1 MEEIKLI
8 LLGESGVGK
17 TSIMM
22 RFAKNKYDDLKNSTI
37 CIEYATKILE
47 YKGKSYNIQLLDTVG
62 QEKYRSIINSYYH
75 LGNGFF
81 IVFDLTD
88 EHSLNS
94 VHYWIEDIKEKCKDP
109 DPIIIILG
117 NKSDLINIKI
127 SDDIINKELEC
138 CKNKI
143 YIETSA
149 KDNINITTAFEQM
162 IDLIEKDN
170 NLKSDNN
177 TFALSKK
184 KNSKKHKN
192 KNIQCC

>member
-8 LLGESGVGK
+8 LLGESGAGK

-127 SDDIINKELEC
+127 SDDIIKLN
-138 CKNKI
+138 KNKI

-170 NLKSDNN
+170 NLKSDNKS
-177 TFALSKK
+177 FDLSKGK
-184 KNSKKHKN
+184 SKNYGKN
-192 KNIQCC
+192 KNNQCC